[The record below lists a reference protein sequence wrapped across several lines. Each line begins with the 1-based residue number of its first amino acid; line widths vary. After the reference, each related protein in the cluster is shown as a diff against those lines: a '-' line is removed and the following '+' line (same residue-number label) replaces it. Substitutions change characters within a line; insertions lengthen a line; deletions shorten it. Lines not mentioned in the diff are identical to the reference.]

1 MDERVVSLAAGVVLD
16 VAPADAVDVAAAAG
30 FDAVGIWFDPA
41 SWTSAT
47 ASAVRRRLDATGLIP
62 LDIEPVI
69 LGRAEDP
76 GDAIV
81 DAAAELGVRHVLFC
95 SGPAPRELVVERFG
109 ELCDRARPAGVVM
122 ALEFL
127 PIFTIG
133 SLDAA
138 VSVVEEAG
146 RPNGA
151 VLVDT
156 LHLSRSGG
164 TPDDMRALSRD
175 LFPYLQIADAP
186 NEPPGGDPQTL
197 RDEALNARLLPGEG
211 VLPLNEVLDA
221 VPDVP
226 LSLEI
231 RSAALM
237 TRYPDPVERSRAVL
251 DATRQLLAERSPATP
266 AT

>member
-1 MDERVVSLAAGVVLD
+1 MVSLAAGVVLD
-16 VAPADAVDVAAAAG
+16 AAPSEAVDVAAAAG

-41 SWTSAT
+41 SWTPGR

-76 GDAIV
+76 GNTIV
-81 DAAAELGVRHVLFC
+81 DAAAEIGVRHVLIC

-122 ALEFL
+122 VLEFL

-133 SLDAA
+133 SLAAA

-164 TPDDMRALSRD
+164 KPDDLRPLSRH

-186 NEPPGGDPQTL
+186 NEPPGRDPESL
-197 RDEALNARLLPGEG
+197 RDEALTARLLPGEG
-211 VLPLNEVLDA
+211 VLPLDEVLDA

-237 TRYPDPVERSRAVL
+237 TRYPDPTERARAVL
-251 DATRQLLAERSPATP
+251 DATRQLLAARSPRTP